1 MIAILDNLRS
11 IHNCA
16 SIFRTA
22 DAVGIKEIYLCGTT
36 PKPVDKWGREVS
48 GFKKVSLGAEQNI
61 LWKYFESTAEAIKTV
76 KKLKYQVVAIEQNE
90 RAENIFNHIPAEKI
104 AIIVGPE
111 VAGINKTTLEIC
123 DTILEI
129 PMFGKKES
137 LNVSVAFGIATY
149 ILKMKYDN

>member
-11 IHNCA
+11 IHNTA

-36 PKPVDKWGREVS
+36 PQPVDKWGREVP
-48 GFKKVSLGAEQNI
+48 GFNKVSLGAEQN
-61 LWKYFESTAEAIKTV
+61 LKWQYFSTTAEAV
-76 KKLKYQVVAIEQNE
+76 EVAKKKKYQVVAIEQSENSK
-90 RAENIFNHIPAEKI
+90 NIFKYNPGKKI
-104 AIIVGPE
+104 AIMVGPE
-111 VAGINKTTLEIC
+111 VVGINKTTLDIC

-137 LNVSVAFGIATY
+137 LNVSVAFGVAAY
-149 ILKMKYDN
+149 ILKLKYDN